1 MHQNGQFEHPTQ
13 LQKNLISRSGGAS
26 RLKVLNRNFKQLRLS
41 VLSKKSKLFDLEC
54 RLVALNQQ
62 VLAATLTKPEPQGQ
76 RTNQAKLGL
85 NEENQAE
92 DEQEAPMASRPDKK
106 AVFGKHARRC
116 LVEWYVEN
124 SADPYPEYTPC

>member
-62 VLAATLTKPEPQGQ
+62 VLAATLTKPELTG
-76 RTNQAKLGL
+76 T
-85 NEENQAE
+85 
-92 DEQEAPMASRPDKK
+92 
-106 AVFGKHARRC
+106 
-116 LVEWYVEN
+116 
-124 SADPYPEYTPC
+124 AD